1 MHGRSLIGI
10 ASALIGKPQK
20 FLGWPPA
27 HLSIFF
33 SPSLSVFPSNSD
45 NSTTQFQPCRA
56 SIKEKIRASPGSE
69 LFEGLL
75 SVLGSSGSRDAERAS
90 GNGRANSERCG
101 TDGGGADHGGAAGGG
116 AEEGGGLHDS

>member
-1 MHGRSLIGI
+1 ME
-10 ASALIGKPQK
+10 GKK
-20 FLGWPPA
+20 G
-27 HLSIFF
+27 
-33 SPSLSVFPSNSD
+33 
-45 NSTTQFQPCRA
+45 
-56 SIKEKIRASPGSE
+56 RASPGSE

-116 AEEGGGLHDS
+116 AEEGGRLHDVKERKLGEKRKRRAF